1 MSEANATAVS
11 VNADEIRYWNSP
23 TTQAWVTLQDRIDV
37 LFLPLTEVVLERA
50 APRAG
55 ERVLDIGCG
64 CGATVLGLAGRVGP
78 EGQVLGVDVSEPMIA
93 RARARIEEEGCSN
106 AAVVLGDASLYP
118 FETGSFDLAFS
129 RFGVMFFSN
138 PVEAFANIHRA
149 LKADGRL
156 VFACFRA
163 REENPWVTV
172 PFAAAKHLLPP
183 IKQPGPE
190 DPGQFAFADPER
202 VRRILKGAGFRRV
215 SLTAHD
221 PIMRLGASAREAAE
235 FSSQVGPTT
244 RALASAPEELKRAV
258 QQRAR
263 EAIEQEFARREGPD
277 GVAFQGAIWI
287 VSARA

>member
-156 VFACFRA
+156 VFACFPGSRGEPLGDRHPGRRSRTWRRASLASLPAPRA
-163 REENPWVTV
+163 RSAGRTR
-172 PFAAAKHLLPP
+172 PP
-183 IKQPGPE
+183 HRPS
-190 DPGQFAFADPER
+190 
-202 VRRILKGAGFRRV
+202 RRR
-215 SLTAHD
+215 
-221 PIMRLGASAREAAE
+221 SARTPEALI
-235 FSSQVGPTT
+235 S
-244 RALASAPEELKRAV
+244 ELV
-258 QQRAR
+258 
-263 EAIEQEFARREGPD
+263 
-277 GVAFQGAIWI
+277 V
-287 VSARA
+287 